1 MKTIRLILND
11 TLNLV
16 IPENGIRGLE
26 VQNKAAS
33 IFLQIGGAGSYRAA
47 INLPKTRA
55 QGLGTD
61 VNELTKLVFEN
72 SLFYDIHIT
81 SLKKIDE
88 GGGSNGGA
96 TPNSPVP
103 VPPAPATPALN

>member
-16 IPENGIRGLE
+16 IPETGVRGLE
-26 VQNKAAS
+26 VQNKGAS

-47 INLPKTRA
+47 INLAKTRA
-55 QGLGTD
+55 QGFGTGVTD
-61 VNELTKLVFEN
+61 LTKLVFDN

-81 SLKKIDE
+81 SLQKIDE

-96 TPNSPVP
+96 TPNSPLP
-103 VPPAPATPALN
+103 VPPAPATSSLN